1 VYRCIKEECDRL
13 SFLSDTAQIKVNIE
27 IQRAV
32 CLWYGFGI
40 AMNKSEASGIL
51 NRVGKVP
58 ADIITTL
65 PWEIAGAHSPGTL
78 IKTLTNAQEI
88 SSKSDFDGF
97 SLKDIERATNS
108 LL

>member
-1 VYRCIKEECDRL
+1 
-13 SFLSDTAQIKVNIE
+13 
-27 IQRAV
+27 
-32 CLWYGFGI
+32 
-40 AMNKSEASGIL
+40 MNKSEASGIL